1 MTPIVEIAVARL
13 TRSKAIDDED
23 ARRRRR
29 LQWLSTE
36 KKMQLTISSSKTD
49 LGQKVK
55 LDKDNLCIFFSKF
68 TAHRIT
74 YYTDIPI
81 RIIKA
86 ENVSIFDGLFCPISI
101 LLVVFIILLL
111 LFEPES

>member
-13 TRSKAIDDED
+13 TRTKAIDDED
-23 ARRRRR
+23 ARRR

-55 LDKDNLCIFFSKF
+55 LDKDNLYIFFFSKF

-74 YYTDIPI
+74 YYTDIPV

-86 ENVSIFDGLFCPISI
+86 ENVSIF
-101 LLVVFIILLL
+101 
-111 LFEPES
+111 